1 MKFSRV
7 VFLIAAIWGVL
18 LIGPLY
24 FLLDLIGRIDPP
36 AITHPV
42 YFYGF
47 AGVALAWQIAFFI
60 IAKNPAR
67 YRPFMIPS
75 ILEKVAYGGAVAILF
90 LLFAA
95 LFIVAYRKVGTHGG
109 NSRNYD

>member
-1 MKFSRV
+1 
-7 VFLIAAIWGVL
+7 
-18 LIGPLY
+18 
-24 FLLDLIGRIDPP
+24 
-36 AITHPV
+36 
-42 YFYGF
+42 
-47 AGVALAWQIAFFI
+47 LAWQIAFFI

-90 LLFAA
+90 LEGRLRASDLLFGMADLLFAA